1 MIERITSLRARII
14 ALLAFA
20 VLTVQ
25 VTSIYLLMDERY
37 FLNTA
42 QQVDDAL
49 HGFVATAALLE
60 ETPEYLHA
68 DVLRTH
74 SDSRQLFSLQNES
87 KLTADDESGWAVAL
101 EDIYLDYLDKTDFSI
116 SEPIIKVENHAES
129 DERYATI
136 ITIEAQLS
144 QGDYLLGQFQPLSA
158 PLSLQYRLS
167 ALLFM
172 SLLLAYGLTS
182 IFMVSLTRPLKNLTQ
197 AAQDFGS
204 GKKIRPLSETGA
216 SDIRQATRAFNEMQR
231 QLVDALRGQQ
241 HMLAAIGHDLRTPLT
256 SLRVRAETLP
266 DSREREKIITKTEE
280 MAATLEA
287 ILEFAKAQA
296 DDHSLDFHSI
306 DLASLLQDL
315 CQDYQTAKKQIKLDV
330 QENIDLM
337 GSAANLKRALRNI
350 IDNGLFY
357 GTAVSLT
364 LGLSETHAIIT
375 IDDDGP
381 GVGADMLDKLTAPF
395 FRIDKSRNSE
405 SGGIGMGLALAK
417 SVIEHHQGTLQFQ
430 NIENGFRATIA
441 LPLTVS

>member
-1 MIERITSLRARII
+1 LE
-14 ALLAFA
+14 
-20 VLTVQ
+20 
-25 VTSIYLLMDERY
+25 
-37 FLNTA
+37 
-42 QQVDDAL
+42 
-49 HGFVATAALLE
+49 VA
-60 ETPEYLHA
+60 
-68 DVLRTH
+68 
-74 SDSRQLFSLQNES
+74 
-87 KLTADDESGWAVAL
+87 
-101 EDIYLDYLDKTDFSI
+101 
-116 SEPIIKVENHAES
+116 
-129 DERYATI
+129 
-136 ITIEAQLS
+136 
-144 QGDYLLGQFQPLSA
+144 
-158 PLSLQYRLS
+158 
-167 ALLFM
+167 
-172 SLLLAYGLTS
+172 
-182 IFMVSLTRPLKNLTQ
+182 
-197 AAQDFGS
+197 
-204 GKKIRPLSETGA
+204 KKIRPLSETGA
-216 SDIRQATRAFNEMQR
+216 SDIRQATRAFNETQR

-337 GSAANLKRALRNI
+337 GSAANLNRALRNI

-364 LGLSETHAIIT
+364 LGLSETNAIIT

-381 GVGADMLDKLTAPF
+381 GVDADMLEKLTAPF

-417 SVIEHHQGTLQFQ
+417 TVIEHHQGTLQFQ
-430 NIENGFRATIA
+430 NIKNGFRATIA